1 MTSTRRT
8 ARPVVCGWMG
18 LAAAGGFLAAPGV
31 STAGAA
37 DLLYE
42 RTVMVA
48 ADQRCGLFDPAIS
61 AALDAGRLQARG
73 AAIRSGASKIALS
86 QVERRAAAKAAATV
100 CSSPDLSLAA
110 SRVRDAYG
118 AYAQLSRMSYPGE
131 IAEWRADRSGG
142 AALRWRLQQSASFGP
157 DRLSFGLAGRDE
169 ATALLAVASFA
180 DGRRPYAARLI
191 LRDRAATL
199 GPYLDTRGQAIST
212 LPLSRRLP
220 PGAGQTVYAAEARS
234 TATPDL
240 LPRGAKSG
248 WAFRFP
254 AEAARALA
262 DLDPREAVA
271 VEFLFSGS
279 GRDSVRRAYVEVG
292 DFAAGKA
299 FLRMAA
305 R

>member
-18 LAAAGGFLAAPGV
+18 LAAAGGFLAAPGI

-48 ADQRCGLFDPAIS
+48 ADQRCGLFDSGLS
-61 AALDAGRLQARG
+61 AALDSGRLQARG
-73 AAIRSGASKIALS
+73 AAIRSGTSTSALAK
-86 QVERRAAAKAAATV
+86 VERRATAKAATTPCGSA
-100 CSSPDLSLAA
+100 DLVTAA
-110 SRVRDAYG
+110 SRVREAYH

-131 IAEWRADRSGG
+131 LAEWRADRSGG
-142 AALRWRLQQSASFGP
+142 TAPRWRLQQSVAFGSS
-157 DRLSFGLAGRDE
+157 RMTFGLAGRED
-169 ATALLAVASFA
+169 ATALLAVANFA
-180 DGRRPYAARLI
+180 DGRTPYAARLV
-191 LRDRAATL
+191 LRDRDITL
-199 GPYLDTRGQAIST
+199 GPYLDARGQSLAT
-212 LPLSRRLP
+212 LPLARRLP
-220 PGAGQTVYAAEARS
+220 PSSGQAIYSAEARS
-234 TATPDL
+234 AAAAGL

-254 AEAARALA
+254 PEAARALA
-262 DLDPREAVA
+262 ELDPREAIA

-279 GRDSVRRAYVEVG
+279 GRDTVRRAYVEVG

-299 FLRMAA
+299 FLQIASR
-305 R
+305 